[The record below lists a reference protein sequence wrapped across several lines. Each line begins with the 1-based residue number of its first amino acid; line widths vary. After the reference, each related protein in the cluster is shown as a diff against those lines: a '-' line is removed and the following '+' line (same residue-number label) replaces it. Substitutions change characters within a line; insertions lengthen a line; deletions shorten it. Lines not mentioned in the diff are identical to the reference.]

1 MFKALVLSQIR
12 IIFSSLFRSSNKKRM
27 NAALKVGI
35 GLLAVYVLGC
45 LFMLFGMISAATC
58 LPLHQAGLDWF
69 YFSLMGGIS
78 ILLNI
83 VGGIFASKAVLFDA
97 RDNELLLSMPIPP
110 FLILAGRMLSLLF
123 LAYVWQL
130 FVLLPAC
137 VVYGWMIGFSLA
149 GAVSMAVVFLLLP
162 LISMT
167 INAFLGWILAMI
179 SEKLPFKHL
188 ITLLLYVGFFGL
200 YFYGYSKIT
209 SYMQWMMENGSSIAN
224 TVKQTLFPLYHMG
237 MAVGEGNFTSLIL
250 FAVCALA
257 PFGILMGILSRSFF
271 YLTADHKGRS
281 KRTYKERD
289 LTSSGVNAA
298 LLKKELRRLGSS
310 SMYMINAAT
319 GTVFMLILMV
329 FAVIRHDMLMTYL
342 EMLPSRFTPYVGG
355 AAALAVACLA
365 SFNIMS
371 APSIS
376 LEGKNL
382 WIAKSLPVKPVR
394 ILMAKVN
401 MHIVTG
407 SVPVCVTALVLNILL
422 PMGTA
427 ARILTFL
434 LPLCF
439 NAAVGFLG
447 VIMNLRFPR
456 LDWTNEAAAVKQ
468 GMAPFLTLFLA
479 MFLIGAPTAGY
490 IFLALAGLPWE
501 FLMFVHCIILLAS
514 SAGMYCYLKEGG
526 SRRFMEL

>member
-1 MFKALVLSQIR
+1 
-12 IIFSSLFRSSNKKRM
+12 
-27 NAALKVGI
+27 
-35 GLLAVYVLGC
+35 
-45 LFMLFGMISAATC
+45 
-58 LPLHQAGLDWF
+58 
-69 YFSLMGGIS
+69 
-78 ILLNI
+78 
-83 VGGIFASKAVLFDA
+83 
-97 RDNELLLSMPIPP
+97 
-110 FLILAGRMLSLLF
+110 
-123 LAYVWQL
+123 
-130 FVLLPAC
+130 
-137 VVYGWMIGFSLA
+137 
-149 GAVSMAVVFLLLP
+149 
-162 LISMT
+162 
-167 INAFLGWILAMI
+167 
-179 SEKLPFKHL
+179 
-188 ITLLLYVGFFGL
+188 
-200 YFYGYSKIT
+200 
-209 SYMQWMMENGSSIAN
+209 
-224 TVKQTLFPLYHMG
+224 
-237 MAVGEGNFTSLIL
+237 
-250 FAVCALA
+250 
-257 PFGILMGILSRSFF
+257 
-271 YLTADHKGRS
+271 
-281 KRTYKERD
+281 
-289 LTSSGVNAA
+289 
-298 LLKKELRRLGSS
+298 
-310 SMYMINAAT
+310 
-319 GTVFMLILMV
+319 
-329 FAVIRHDMLMTYL
+329 
-342 EMLPSRFTPYVGG
+342 
-355 AAALAVACLA
+355 
-365 SFNIMS
+365 MS